1 MPNNV
6 ACMLFECGS
15 NNNCYILFIFH
26 CLFENIPVAES
37 HLFTDGLFWAML
49 ERYVK
54 LGCILSTL
62 IKS

>member
-1 MPNNV
+1 MWHLSSLNV
-6 ACMLFECGS
+6 VLTIT
-15 NNNCYILFIFH
+15 YIFH

-62 IKS
+62 IKT